1 MKQKN
6 IILPIFGTIFSAALL
21 AGCASEPTPLP
32 QEDATSPV
40 QSEDATVEDDSSQ
53 SEELSD
59 AQSDSV
65 AENVIQAVQNEYGND
80 IIILEFDD
88 IDDNNE
94 YDIEFYSPTDDTIY
108 EVDVDIQDY
117 AVHLDENEGTPDSD
131 ERAKI
136 DAVELDILDTIR
148 TVEDTSGAPVEEFE
162 LDKDDNEVIY
172 EFEQQNDMEY
182 EVNATTGDV
191 ADDR

>member
-1 MKQKN
+1 M
-6 IILPIFGTIFSAALL
+6 
-21 AGCASEPTPLP
+21 
-32 QEDATSPV
+32 
-40 QSEDATVEDDSSQ
+40 
-53 SEELSD
+53 SD

-94 YDIEFYSPTDDTIY
+94 YDIEFYSPTDDNIY

-136 DAVELDILDTIR
+136 DAVELDILDTLR
-148 TVEDTSGAPVEEFE
+148 TVEDMSGAPVEEFE
-162 LDKDDNEVIY
+162 LDKDDNKVIY
-172 EFEQQNDMEY
+172 EFEQQNGMEY

-191 ADDR
+191 A